1 MDYLSLLEPTLLPHS
16 STPSQCACRE
26 GTLRPHR
33 NIIMAGDN
41 SARPRETE
49 AEMLVISSSE
59 KGEVVSFVSEKEVIV
74 VAQSCRQ
81 DILKCTG

>member
-1 MDYLSLLEPTLLPHS
+1 
-16 STPSQCACRE
+16 
-26 GTLRPHR
+26 
-33 NIIMAGDN
+33 MAGDN